1 MSTEY
6 EDMSTSEEERQ
17 VEQLSK
23 EQKLDYKEIK
33 DLMTIQG
40 RLKGMI
46 PGFREYQPGVPTSE
60 IKKYAVPEEG
70 KRADLYLPPPVVEQL
85 SETHDARIPRHY
97 VNPTPGRQGVIM
109 YIEPD
114 LEQDEMLEE
123 DIEGNLTQRN

>member
-46 PGFREYQPGVPTSE
+46 PGFREGIQMQITGRFPGVPTSE
-60 IKKYAVPEEG
+60 IKKYAIPEEG
-70 KRADLYLPPPVVEQL
+70 REQICIYHLLLWNNYQKHMMHEYLDV
-85 SETHDARIPRHY
+85 
-97 VNPTPGRQGVIM
+97 M
-109 YIEPD
+109 
-114 LEQDEMLEE
+114 
-123 DIEGNLTQRN
+123 

>member
-46 PGFREYQPGVPTSE
+46 PGFRDGIQMQITGRFPGVPTSE
-60 IKKYAVPEEG
+60 IKKYAIPEEG

-85 SETHDARIPRHY
+85 SETHDA
-97 VNPTPGRQGVIM
+97 
-109 YIEPD
+109 
-114 LEQDEMLEE
+114 
-123 DIEGNLTQRN
+123 